1 MSKEEEK
8 RLTARLKKG
17 DKDAFRQL
25 FESLFPVFLSFARK
39 LLRDRTIAEDL
50 VQNVF
55 MRIWLNHETIDDS
68 KDIRNYILVAVRNE
82 VNGHLRRIH
91 KKRYEELINEIP
103 DETAGPETRM
113 SDGAMIRDI
122 STAISRMPDR
132 RREVF
137 SLSRDE
143 GLSNKEI
150 AERLGLSVRTVE
162 KHIEN
167 ALSDLKHRFPVS

>member
-91 KKRYEELINEIP
+91 KKSISLNSLIPISN
-103 DETAGPETRM
+103 TAA
-113 SDGAMIRDI
+113 SC
-122 STAISRMPDR
+122 
-132 RREVF
+132 
-137 SLSRDE
+137 SLRIF
-143 GLSNKEI
+143 K
-150 AERLGLSVRTVE
+150 TVSG
-162 KHIEN
+162 KPTS
-167 ALSDLKHRFPVS
+167 LL